1 MREMRRKR
9 QQLSEKETIE
19 ILEQGTSGVL
29 ALHGEEGYPYALPI
43 SYVYTDNKIYFHS
56 ARSGHKIDAILQN
69 EKASFCVIH
78 QDHVVAEEYTTYFKS
93 AIAFGRVHII
103 EDEIKKRQAIL
114 ELAKK
119 YHPKG
124 LEHEKTIDKEFHLLC
139 MLEFDIEHLTGK
151 VAKELIK

>member
-9 QQLSEKETIE
+9 QQLSETETIE

-29 ALHGEEGYPYALPI
+29 ALYGEDGYPYALPI

-69 EKASFCVIH
+69 EKASFCVIY

-119 YHPKG
+119 YHPNG

-151 VAKELIK
+151 AAKELIK